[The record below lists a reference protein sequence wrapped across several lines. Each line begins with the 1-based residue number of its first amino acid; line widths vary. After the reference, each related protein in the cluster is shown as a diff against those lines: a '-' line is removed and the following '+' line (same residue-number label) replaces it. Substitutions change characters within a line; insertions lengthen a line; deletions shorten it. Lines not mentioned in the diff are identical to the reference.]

1 MKKIVTIKNLIS
13 LIIIFLISSYFL
25 INSSSINVAF
35 LNNEQKEQIK
45 KYFLPYT
52 YISQQEETISRLE
65 ETFYDQNKA
74 KDQNLFRYLA
84 QLELSKVE
92 AGDDIQ
98 IKKITIE
105 LMNNLTLNKYQLLS
119 GFYFG
124 INNQYPGSGY
134 IDFYEDNLVILSSRG
149 VLAYK

>member
-1 MKKIVTIKNLIS
+1 MNK
-13 LIIIFLISSYFL
+13 
-25 INSSSINVAF
+25 
-35 LNNEQKEQIK
+35 KEQIK

-98 IKKITIE
+98 IK
-105 LMNNLTLNKYQLLS
+105 NNYRVNEQ
-119 GFYFG
+119 F
-124 INNQYPGSGY
+124 
-134 IDFYEDNLVILSSRG
+134 NL
-149 VLAYK
+149 K